1 MEVTILK
8 TETGAILKMENLRKR
23 REITDI
29 SIINRIQEMKEKV
42 SGVEDRK
49 RNGCFITE
57 NAKSKKF
64 LTQNFLEICGNMK
77 KNQT

>member
-1 MEVTILK
+1 
-8 TETGAILKMENLRKR
+8 
-23 REITDI
+23 
-29 SIINRIQEMKEKV
+29 MKEKV

-77 KNQT
+77 KIKLKNIG